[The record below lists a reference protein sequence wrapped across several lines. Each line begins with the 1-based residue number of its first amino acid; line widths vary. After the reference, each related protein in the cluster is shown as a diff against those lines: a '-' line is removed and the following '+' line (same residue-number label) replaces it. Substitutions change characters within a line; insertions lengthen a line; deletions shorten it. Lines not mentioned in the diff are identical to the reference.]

1 MRSMTGYGQGS
12 ASGERHQVSVTLRSV
27 NGRFLD
33 LVVRLDD
40 AYRPLEA
47 PLRARLEEQLRRGR
61 VEVNVDVRPL
71 QALPA
76 RVTIQTGVV
85 EALHRAWHDLA
96 DRGLVASELTLGD
109 LLRLPEVV
117 SVQLEADQVGGDEQA
132 LALAAAHTALLQ
144 LVEAREQEGEQL
156 ARILGERLAELAQ
169 AAARLRSRAPTVRDE
184 LRTGLERRLQ
194 ELLTPRPG
202 QPSHPG
208 HPDARAV
215 DEVRLAQEVALLVER
230 GDVTEE
236 LDRLDAHL
244 AHFQELLAADGALG
258 KRLDFLSQEVLRELN
273 TLGSKCRDAEMA
285 RAVLDAKV
293 LCEQLRE
300 QVQNVE

>member
-1 MRSMTGYGQGS
+1 MTGFGQGS
-12 ASGERHQVSVTLRSV
+12 ASGDGHQVSVSLRSV

-33 LVVRLDD
+33 LAIRLDEP
-40 AYRPLEA
+40 YRALEA
-47 PLRARLEEQLRRGR
+47 PLRALLEDQLQRGR
-61 VEVNVDVRPL
+61 VEVNVAVRPL

-96 DRGLVASELTLGD
+96 ERGLVASELTLGD

-117 SVQLEADQVGGDEQA
+117 SVQLETDHVGDEEQA

-156 ARILGERLAELAQ
+156 ARILGERLAELTQ
-169 AAARLRSRAPTVRDE
+169 AASRLRTRAPAVREE
-184 LRTGLERRLQ
+184 LRASLDRRLQ
-194 ELLTPRPG
+194 DLLVPRPG
-202 QPSHPG
+202 HAG
-208 HPDARAV
+208 HPDARTV

-244 AHFQELLAADGALG
+244 AHFGELLANDGSLG
-258 KRLDFLSQEVLRELN
+258 KRLDFLSQEILRELN
-273 TLGSKCRDAEMA
+273 TVGSKCRDAEMA
-285 RAVLDAKV
+285 RTVLDAKV

>member
-33 LVVRLDD
+33 LVVRLDES
-40 AYRPLEA
+40 YRGLEA
-47 PLRARLEEQLRRGR
+47 PLRALLEGQLRRGR

-96 DRGLVASELTLGD
+96 DRGIVASELTLGD

-117 SVQLEADQVGGDEQA
+117 SIQLETDQIGDAEQT

-156 ARILGERLAELAQ
+156 ARILGERLAELVQ
-169 AAARLRSRAPTVRDE
+169 AAAKLRARAPAVREE
-184 LRTGLERRLQ
+184 LRASLERRLQ
-194 ELLTPRPG
+194 ELLVSRPG
-202 QPSHPG
+202 HADS
-208 HPDARAV
+208 RAV

-244 AHFQELLAADGALG
+244 AHFGELLATDGSLG
-258 KRLDFLSQEVLRELN
+258 KRLDFLSQEILRELN
-273 TLGSKCRDAEMA
+273 TVGSKCRDAEMA
-285 RAVLDAKV
+285 RTVLDAKV

>member
-33 LVVRLDD
+33 LVVRLDES
-40 AYRPLEA
+40 YRGLEA
-47 PLRARLEEQLRRGR
+47 PLRALLEGQLRRGR

-96 DRGLVASELTLGD
+96 DRGIVASELTLGD

-117 SVQLEADQVGGDEQA
+117 SIQLETDQIGEAEQT

-156 ARILGERLAELAQ
+156 ARILGERLAELVQ
-169 AAARLRSRAPTVRDE
+169 AAAKLRARAPAVREE
-184 LRTGLERRLQ
+184 LRASLERRLQ
-194 ELLTPRPG
+194 ELLVSRPG
-202 QPSHPG
+202 HADS
-208 HPDARAV
+208 RAV

-244 AHFQELLAADGALG
+244 AHFGELLATDGSLG
-258 KRLDFLSQEVLRELN
+258 KRLDFLSQEILRELN
-273 TLGSKCRDAEMA
+273 TVGSKCRDAEMA
-285 RAVLDAKV
+285 RTVLDAKV